1 MMLQTKLEYEDP
13 ESITEAESQR
23 EDGKNS
29 EKPGPLEK
37 IFTFPG
43 AVENNDS
50 KAAEIAYLIPTSNT
64 TAPFAGFNI
73 LMNDDMYVML

>member
-29 EKPGPLEK
+29 D
-37 IFTFPG
+37 FTFPG

-50 KAAEIAYLIPTSNT
+50 KAAEIAYLIPASNA